1 MIISASRRTDIP
13 AFYSDWFLNRIKEG
27 FVLVRNPMNF
37 RQVSQVNLSPDVVDC
52 IVFWTK
58 NPQPMINRL
67 SQLAGYNYY
76 FQFTLTPYDNT
87 IETNVPDKKCLIKT
101 FQELS
106 ARIGRDKVIWRY
118 DPILLTNKFDVK
130 HHVKWFEFLANELN
144 GHTKKCV
151 VSFIDMYKKTE
162 RNLKGIDLVP
172 MSEEL
177 MKEVAHH
184 LSLISKR
191 YNLQLEACCEDI
203 DLTQY
208 GIEPGKCIDDELISK
223 IIGKK
228 LDIKKDPNQ
237 RLSCGC
243 VQSIDIGAYNT
254 CQHRCLYCYAN
265 FNNALVDKNVRLHST
280 KSPLLYGSLEEED
293 KVRIRKVSSNISNQ
307 LSLKIPFL
315 F

>member
-223 IIGKK
+223 IVGIK

-293 KVRIRKVSSNISNQ
+293 KVSIRKVSSNISNQ
-307 LSLKIPFL
+307 LSFL
-315 F
+315 D

>member
-184 LSLISKR
+184 LSLISKK

-293 KVRIRKVSSNISNQ
+293 KVSIRKVSSNISNQ
-307 LSLKIPFL
+307 LSFL
-315 F
+315 D

>member
-237 RLSCGC
+237 RLNCGC

-307 LSLKIPFL
+307 LSFL
-315 F
+315 D

>member
-293 KVRIRKVSSNISNQ
+293 KVSIRKVSSNISNQ
-307 LSLKIPFL
+307 LSFL
-315 F
+315 D

>member
-208 GIEPGKCIDDELISK
+208 GIEPRKCIDDELISK

-293 KVRIRKVSSNISNQ
+293 KVSIRKVSSNISNQ
-307 LSLKIPFL
+307 LSFL
-315 F
+315 D

>member
-1 MIISASRRTDIP
+1 
-13 AFYSDWFLNRIKEG
+13 
-27 FVLVRNPMNF
+27 
-37 RQVSQVNLSPDVVDC
+37 
-52 IVFWTK
+52 
-58 NPQPMINRL
+58 MINRL

-293 KVRIRKVSSNISNQ
+293 KVSIRKVSSNISNQ
-307 LSLKIPFL
+307 LSFL
-315 F
+315 D

>member
-228 LDIKKDPNQ
+228 LDKKKDPNQ

-293 KVRIRKVSSNISNQ
+293 KVSIRKVSSNISNQ
-307 LSLKIPFL
+307 LSFL
-315 F
+315 D

>member
-13 AFYSDWFLNRIKEG
+13 SFYSDCFLNRIKEG

-307 LSLKIPFL
+307 LSFL
-315 F
+315 D

>member
-191 YNLQLEACCEDI
+191 YNLQLEVCCEDI

-293 KVRIRKVSSNISNQ
+293 KVSIRKVSSNISNQ
-307 LSLKIPFL
+307 LSFL
-315 F
+315 D

>member
-13 AFYSDWFLNRIKEG
+13 AFYSDWFINRIKEG

-37 RQVSQVNLSPDVVDC
+37 RQVSKVNLSPKVVDS

-58 NPQPMINRL
+58 NPRPIINKL
-67 SQLAGYNYY
+67 SKLEEYNYY

-87 IETNVPDKKCLIKT
+87 IETDVPDKKSLIKT

-106 ARIGRDKVIWRY
+106 TRIGKDKVVWRY
-118 DPILLTNKFDVK
+118 DPILLTNKFCVK
-130 HHVKWFEFLANELN
+130 HHIKWFEYLADELS
-144 GHTKKCV
+144 GYTKKCV
-151 VSFIDMYKKTE
+151 ISFIDMYKKTE
-162 RNLKGIDLVP
+162 RNLKGIDIVP

-177 MKEVAHH
+177 MKEIAQH
-184 LSLISKR
+184 LSLIAKR
-191 YNLQLEACCEDI
+191 YNLQLETCCEDDI
-203 DLTQY
+203 ELTKY
-208 GIEPGKCIDDELISK
+208 GIVPGKCIDDELISK
-223 IIGKK
+223 IVGKK

-237 RLSCGC
+237 RLNCGC

-293 KVRIRKVSSNISNQ
+293 KVSIRKVSSNISNQ
-307 LSLKIPFL
+307 LSFL
-315 F
+315 D

>member
-280 KSPLLYGSLEEED
+280 K
-293 KVRIRKVSSNISNQ
+293 
-307 LSLKIPFL
+307 
-315 F
+315 

>member
-237 RLSCGC
+237 RLNCGC

-293 KVRIRKVSSNISNQ
+293 KVSIRKVSSNISNQ
-307 LSLKIPFL
+307 LSFL
-315 F
+315 D

>member
-58 NPQPMINRL
+58 NPKPMINRL

-130 HHVKWFEFLANELN
+130 HHVKWVEFLANELN

-293 KVRIRKVSSNISNQ
+293 KVSIRKVSSNISNQ
-307 LSLKIPFL
+307 LSFL
-315 F
+315 D

>member
-1 MIISASRRTDIP
+1 
-13 AFYSDWFLNRIKEG
+13 
-27 FVLVRNPMNF
+27 MNF

-293 KVRIRKVSSNISNQ
+293 KVSIRKVSSNISNQ
-307 LSLKIPFL
+307 LSFL
-315 F
+315 D